1 MENLV
6 TESTNNTRRKLVL
19 GIVGVLALFPFLKFR
34 IFKKDKKAIS
44 CAPEKPETIK
54 LLTQDGRLVEVE
66 ISKLSSSK
74 EKISN
79 QELMGWVK
87 R

>member
-1 MENLV
+1 MENLPN
-6 TESTNNTRRKLVL
+6 ESTRDTRRKIVL
-19 GIVGVLALFPFLKFR
+19 GIVGFLALFPFLKFNL
-34 IFKKDKKAIS
+34 FKKDKKVIS
-44 CAPEKPETIK
+44 CVPDKPETIK

-66 ISKLSSSK
+66 ISKLGSSK